1 MPWLFSQ
8 KIIAISMLNTRTY
21 TSCRIQDEKIFLNE
35 ELIFEM
41 ANESFPKFIKTAYKR
56 LNKSYPKFHK
66 MDRLCK
72 LAYVTCTYLLEQ
84 VDFSAAKP
92 EEIAMVFSNRHS
104 TYHTD
109 AKHAASIK
117 EKDNYFPSPNVFV
130 YTLPNILIGEL
141 CIKYNIQGESVFFIQ
156 DDIDKD
162 MLMDYGSALIQSGDA
177 KICICGW
184 CDYIED
190 AYLSEIF
197 IINL

>member
-1 MPWLFSQ
+1 M
-8 KIIAISMLNTRTY
+8 
-21 TSCRIQDEKIFLNE
+21 
-35 ELIFEM
+35 
-41 ANESFPKFIKTAYKR
+41 
-56 LNKSYPKFHK
+56 
-66 MDRLCK
+66 
-72 LAYVTCTYLLEQ
+72 
-84 VDFSAAKP
+84 
-92 EEIAMVFSNRHS
+92 
-104 TYHTD
+104 
-109 AKHAASIK
+109 
-117 EKDNYFPSPNVFV
+117 FV